1 MHVSSP
7 ERWNRCISLSS
18 IVKYWELKSVS
29 QERGVSLRPVI
40 ELAEAGQVDA
50 DVFKNY
56 VEYLQKNKAC
66 DDERSQLLTALWAL
80 DFAQEGVS
88 ELIQTTVE
96 TAPPQSPLR
105 RQFFQLAAADLQ
117 KRQRPNQS
125 LIAIARLWQQLQPG
139 NIPVLVGLINL
150 YQQQGD
156 YERGVDYARIFCDRA
171 PDIPKKIAAH
181 YLLLRCLLTSGGGF
195 ERARGVHQSLERL
208 LEQLVQEQP
217 PLELPDI
224 IQGFAV
230 TSFLPY
236 LEDNPQKLH
245 RLRSQVSGFLQ
256 GKVREQFGF
265 TEPPPPSGQVAAN
278 WLSLGF
284 LSP

>member
-1 MHVSSP
+1 M
-7 ERWNRCISLSS
+7 
-18 IVKYWELKSVS
+18 S

-171 PDIPKKIAAH
+171 PDIPKK
-181 YLLLRCLLTSGGGF
+181 L
-195 ERARGVHQSLERL
+195 
-208 LEQLVQEQP
+208 
-217 PLELPDI
+217 PLI
-224 IQGFAV
+224 ICCYAV
-230 TSFLPY
+230 Y
-236 LEDNPQKLH
+236 
-245 RLRSQVSGFLQ
+245 
-256 GKVREQFGF
+256 
-265 TEPPPPSGQVAAN
+265 
-278 WLSLGF
+278 
-284 LSP
+284 